1 MSKRNVVH
9 IEIPVADSKA
19 SAKFYES
26 VFGWKMQ
33 HMEEFDYTMWSDG
46 GESGGGFVK
55 LDDENA
61 GGKILVYIDSD
72 DIEADLKNITSGGG
86 TVVKAKTEIPG
97 MGWYAVFEDPSGN
110 RVAIYKGMNRQ

>member
-9 IEIPVADSKA
+9 IEIPVADSKV

-72 DIEADLKNITSGGG
+72 DIETDLKNITSGGG
-86 TVVKAKTEIPG
+86 TVIKAKTEISG

-110 RVAIYKGMNRQ
+110 RVAIYKGMNT